1 MLVGLILA
9 FMFLFQILP
18 MGFVVEF
25 GRLRPLHTNAIF
37 AFVGDSMFAVIYFH
51 AALLKARMFSDFKQP
66 AFLAINY
73 CCGSYFFTIR
83 IQHI

>member
-1 MLVGLILA
+1 
-9 FMFLFQILP
+9 
-18 MGFVVEF
+18 VVEF

-37 AFVGDSMFAVIYFH
+37 AFVGILCLRLFITLCSAFKSKNVN
-51 AALLKARMFSDFKQP
+51 DFKQP